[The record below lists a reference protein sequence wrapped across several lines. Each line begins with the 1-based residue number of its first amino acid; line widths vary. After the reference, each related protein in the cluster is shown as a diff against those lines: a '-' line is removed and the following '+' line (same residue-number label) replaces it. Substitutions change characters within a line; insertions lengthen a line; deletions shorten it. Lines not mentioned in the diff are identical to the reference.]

1 MAISVKVIAKWQE
14 LKFKK
19 IIAFMEKAIAQSSEV
34 LQRSVTIQQ
43 MAHDT
48 EYLVACEISSYLKN

>member
-1 MAISVKVIAKWQE
+1 MARVEIK
-14 LKFKK
+14 KK
-19 IIAFMEKAIAQSSEV
+19 IIAYTEKAIARSSEV

-48 EYLVACEISSYLKN
+48 EYLVAYEISPYLKN

>member
-1 MAISVKVIAKWQE
+1 VARVEI
-14 LKFKK
+14 LK
-19 IIAFMEKAIAQSSEV
+19 IIALTEIAIAQSSEV

-48 EYLVACEISSYLKN
+48 EYI